1 MGKFITESLKEKDL
15 IMKLSLFTA
24 SWCASCGTLKQSLNS
39 ICTNDLEIE
48 VLDVD
53 ALGMQALSKVG
64 IKGIPSLILY
74 DNQGNEIKRKSG
86 ALTKKQLEVF
96 LGLDS

>member
-1 MGKFITESLKEKDL
+1 
-15 IMKLSLFTA
+15 MKVSLFTA
-24 SWCASCGTLKQSLNS
+24 QWCSACSTLKQSLNS
-39 ICTNDLEIE
+39 ICTEDLEIE
-48 VLDVD
+48 IFDVD
-53 ALGMQALSKVG
+53 TLGMQALSKVG

-96 LGLDS
+96 LGFDQLDN

>member
-1 MGKFITESLKEKDL
+1 
-15 IMKLSLFTA
+15 MKVSVYSA

-39 ICTNDLEIE
+39 VCTEDLEIE

-74 DNQGNEIKRKSG
+74 DNQGNEGKRKSG

>member
-1 MGKFITESLKEKDL
+1 MKVSLY
-15 IMKLSLFTA
+15 SA
-24 SWCASCGTLKQSLNS
+24 PWCGSCQTVKQSLNS
-39 ICTNDLEIE
+39 ICTNDLEIQ
-48 VLDVD
+48 VIDID
-53 ALGMQALSKVG
+53 TLGMQALSKVG

-96 LGLDS
+96 LGLDQLDN

>member
-1 MGKFITESLKEKDL
+1 
-15 IMKLSLFTA
+15 MKVSVYSA
-24 SWCASCGTLKQSLNS
+24 SWCASCGTLKQALNA
-39 ICTNDLEIE
+39 INTEDLEIE
-48 VLDVD
+48 ILDVD
-53 ALGMQALSKVG
+53 TLGMQALSKVG

-96 LGLDS
+96 LSIDN

>member
-1 MGKFITESLKEKDL
+1 MKVSLY
-15 IMKLSLFTA
+15 SA
-24 SWCASCGTLKQSLNS
+24 PWCGSCQTVKQSLNS
-39 ICTNDLEIE
+39 ICTEDLEIE
-48 VLDVD
+48 ILDVD
-53 ALGMQALSKVG
+53 TLGMQALSKVG

>member
-1 MGKFITESLKEKDL
+1 MKVSLY
-15 IMKLSLFTA
+15 SA
-24 SWCASCGTLKQSLNS
+24 PWCGSCQTVKQSLNS
-39 ICTNDLEIE
+39 ICTEDLEIE

-53 ALGMQALSKVG
+53 TLGMQVLSKVG

-74 DNQGNEIKRKSG
+74 DNQGNEIKRKTG

>member
-1 MGKFITESLKEKDL
+1 
-15 IMKLSLFTA
+15 MKLSLFTA

-39 ICTNDLEIE
+39 IDTEDLEIE
-48 VLDVD
+48 VLAVD
-53 ALGMQALSKVG
+53 TLGMQALSKVG

-96 LGLDS
+96 LGLESN

>member
-1 MGKFITESLKEKDL
+1 MKVSLY
-15 IMKLSLFTA
+15 SA
-24 SWCASCGTLKQSLNS
+24 PWCGSCQTVKQSLNS
-39 ICTNDLEIE
+39 ICTNDLEIQ
-48 VLDVD
+48 VIDID
-53 ALGMQALSKVG
+53 TLGMQALSKVG

-96 LGLDS
+96 LRLDS

>member
-1 MGKFITESLKEKDL
+1 
-15 IMKLSLFTA
+15 MKVSVYSA

-39 ICTNDLEIE
+39 ICTEDLEIE

-53 ALGMQALSKVG
+53 TLGMQALSKVG

>member
-1 MGKFITESLKEKDL
+1 
-15 IMKLSLFTA
+15 MKVSLFTA
-24 SWCASCGTLKQSLNS
+24 QWCSACSTVKQSLNS
-39 ICTNDLEIE
+39 ICTEDLEIE

-53 ALGMQALSKVG
+53 ALGMQELSKVG
-64 IKGIPSLILY
+64 IKGIPTLILY

>member
-1 MGKFITESLKEKDL
+1 
-15 IMKLSLFTA
+15 MKLSLFTA
-24 SWCASCGTLKQSLNS
+24 SWCASCSTVKQSLNS
-39 ICTNDLEIE
+39 ICTEYLEIE

-53 ALGMQALSKVG
+53 TLGMQALSKVG
-64 IKGIPSLILY
+64 IKGVPSLILY

-96 LGLDS
+96 LGLESN

>member
-1 MGKFITESLKEKDL
+1 
-15 IMKLSLFTA
+15 MKLVKYQSAWCQSCKAQTSL
-24 SWCASCGTLKQSLNS
+24 LNV
-39 ICTNDLEIE
+39 IDLGDIILEQIDIDN
-48 VLDVD
+48 LD
-53 ALGMQALSKVG
+53 MQQLSKV
-64 IKGIPSLILY
+64 KVHGIPTLILY

>member
-1 MGKFITESLKEKDL
+1 
-15 IMKLSLFTA
+15 MKVSVYSA
-24 SWCASCGTLKQSLNS
+24 SWCASCGTLKQALNA
-39 ICTNDLEIE
+39 INTEDLEIE

-53 ALGMQALSKVG
+53 TLGMQALSKVG

-74 DNQGNEIKRKSG
+74 DNQGNELKRKTG

-96 LGLDS
+96 LGLESN

>member
-1 MGKFITESLKEKDL
+1 
-15 IMKLSLFTA
+15 MKLSVYSA

-39 ICTNDLEIE
+39 ICTNDLEIQ
-48 VLDVD
+48 VIDID
-53 ALGMQALSKVG
+53 TLGMQALSKVG

-96 LGLDS
+96 LSIDN

>member
-1 MGKFITESLKEKDL
+1 
-15 IMKLSLFTA
+15 MKVSVYSA

-39 ICTNDLEIE
+39 ICTEDLEIE

-53 ALGMQALSKVG
+53 TLGMQALSKVG

-96 LGLDS
+96 LGLESN

>member
-1 MGKFITESLKEKDL
+1 MKVSLY
-15 IMKLSLFTA
+15 SA
-24 SWCASCGTLKQSLNS
+24 PWCGSCQTVKQSLNS
-39 ICTNDLEIE
+39 ICTEDLEIE

-53 ALGMQALSKVG
+53 TLGMQALSKVE

-74 DNQGNEIKRKSG
+74 DNQGNELKRKSG

-96 LGLDS
+96 LGLESN

>member
-1 MGKFITESLKEKDL
+1 MKVSLY
-15 IMKLSLFTA
+15 SA
-24 SWCASCGTLKQSLNS
+24 PWCGSCQTVKQSLNS

-48 VLDVD
+48 ILDVD
-53 ALGMQALSKVG
+53 TLGMQALSKVG

-86 ALTKKQLEVF
+86 ALTKKQLEDF
-96 LGLDS
+96 LGV

>member
-1 MGKFITESLKEKDL
+1 
-15 IMKLSLFTA
+15 MKVILYSA
-24 SWCASCGTLKQSLNS
+24 QWCSSCQTVKQALNS
-39 ICTNDLEIE
+39 ICTEDLEIE

-53 ALGMQALSKVG
+53 TLGMQALSKVG

-86 ALTKKQLEVF
+86 SLTKKQLEVF
-96 LGLDS
+96 LGLESN

>member
-1 MGKFITESLKEKDL
+1 MKVSLY
-15 IMKLSLFTA
+15 SA
-24 SWCASCGTLKQSLNS
+24 PWCGSCQTVKQSLNS

-53 ALGMQALSKVG
+53 TLGMQALSKVG

-96 LGLDS
+96 LGLESN

>member
-1 MGKFITESLKEKDL
+1 
-15 IMKLSLFTA
+15 MKVSVYSA

-39 ICTNDLEIE
+39 INTDGLEIE
-48 VLDVD
+48 ILDVD
-53 ALGMQALSKVG
+53 TLGMQALSKVG

-86 ALTKKQLEVF
+86 SLTKKQLEVF
-96 LGLDS
+96 LGLESN